1 MYLFSEHCFDQLTLY
16 KIKNFVCR
24 HITYKVTD
32 FNNLNSLFK
41 INSIKSKI
49 EFIKGLNELRDILS
63 LLLGI

>member
-41 INSIKSKI
+41 FNK
-49 EFIKGLNELRDILS
+49 F
-63 LLLGI
+63 